1 MIRRAIDHWYRRE
14 HRPPVHAPR
23 CGLCDKAWPIPTE
36 NAFIPGP
43 DGPRRAVVCA
53 DHLTSKDS

>member
-1 MIRRAIDHWYRRE
+1 MIRRALTLWPRRE
-14 HRPPVHAPR
+14 HRPRVYAPR
-23 CGLCDKAWPIPTE
+23 CGLCGKAWPTPTE

-53 DHLTSKDS
+53 VHLNGGQS